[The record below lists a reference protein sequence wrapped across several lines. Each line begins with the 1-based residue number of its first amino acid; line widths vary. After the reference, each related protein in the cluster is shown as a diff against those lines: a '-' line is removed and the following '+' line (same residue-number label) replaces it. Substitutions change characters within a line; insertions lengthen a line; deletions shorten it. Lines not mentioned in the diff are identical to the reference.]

1 MGGLLAVVIMKL
13 LNPESFRKLCFDILK
28 KYTDKDNHFVVYWD
42 TKGVLMYLT
51 LFENPLR
58 DKKDFGKLQTKIRI
72 TPHRAIKYL
81 DPVSKEP
88 FCTLSELIN
97 LLEKDKLISIVATIK
112 NEKKVSSDELVGRLF
127 DKYLLIKKKSRLFS
141 DIVFSVPF
149 FGYTVYE
156 KNTYR
161 PQAYEYFEFYLLD
174 NAEAVLYLL

>member
-1 MGGLLAVVIMKL
+1 MKL
-13 LNPESFRKLCFDILK
+13 LKPEDFRILCFNILK
-28 KYTDKDNHFVVYWD
+28 KYIDKDNHFAVYWD
-42 TKGVLMYLT
+42 NKGVLRFLE

-58 DKKDFGKLQTKIRI
+58 DKKDFRKLQTKIRI
-72 TPHRAIKYL
+72 TPLRVIKYL
-81 DPVSKEP
+81 DPASKEP

-112 NEKKVSSDELVGRLF
+112 NEKRVSSDELVGKLF
-127 DKYLLIKKKSRLFS
+127 DKYLLIKKKSHLFS
-141 DIVFSVPF
+141 DIVFKMPF

-161 PQAYEYFEFYLLD
+161 PQTYEYFEFYLLD